1 MMLRRCFMALGLAL
15 TLAGCGSS
23 PPTRYYTLDAVP
35 ATARPAAGPPLQVVA
50 VHIPPALDRQE
61 MVRETAAN
69 QVEVSDQNRWSAP
82 FDQMAQ
88 RVLTQDL
95 AARLPKGAVILP
107 EQPAPPNARKIVVDI
122 LQFERQASG
131 DVTFDGSW
139 SLLSA
144 GAATPIASRHVHL
157 QQAAGADYTA
167 QAQAMSR
174 ILGTIA
180 DQIAASSSIG
190 GRS

>member
-1 MMLRRCFMALGLAL
+1 MMPRLVTAFGLAL
-15 TLAGCGSS
+15 VLAGCGSS
-23 PPTRYYTLDAVP
+23 PPTHYYTLDPVP
-35 ATARPAAGPPLQVVA
+35 AAARPAAGAPLQVVA
-50 VHIPPALDRQE
+50 VHIPPSLDRQE
-61 MVRETAAN
+61 MVRQTAAN
-69 QVEVSDQNRWSAP
+69 QVDVSDQNRWSAP

-107 EQPAPPNARKIVVDI
+107 QQPAPPNARKVVIDI

-139 SLLSA
+139 SLLRADST
-144 GAATPIASRHVHL
+144 TPVASRHVQL
-157 QQAAGADYTA
+157 KETAGADYAA

-180 DQIAASSSIG
+180 DQIAAAAG
-190 GRS
+190 

>member
-1 MMLRRCFMALGLAL
+1 MLCL
-15 TLAGCGSS
+15 TDPPGSR
-23 PPTRYYTLDAVP
+23 PPTHYYTLDAVP
-35 ATARPAAGPPLQVVA
+35 ATARPAAGAPLQVVA

-69 QVEVSDQNRWSAP
+69 QVDVNDQNRWSAP

-95 AARLPKGAVILP
+95 A
-107 EQPAPPNARKIVVDI
+107 
-122 LQFERQASG
+122 
-131 DVTFDGSW
+131 W

-157 QQAAGADYTA
+157 QQATGADYTA
-167 QAQAMSR
+167 QAQTMSR

-180 DQIAASSSIG
+180 DQIAAAAAG
-190 GRS
+190 